1 MIKRLYCYSLAVFF
15 IFAKTYLMINL
26 KLTKRVLAPLF
37 LLLIPLFG
45 NIFSNQVNWS
55 LFDFIVMGFL
65 LGLTG
70 LSIHFIIEK
79 LRNKTFKIVTI
90 IFALIIFL
98 MIWVELAVGV
108 FGSPIT
114 GS

>member
-1 MIKRLYCYSLAVFF
+1 MNLTLIKRTLS
-15 IFAKTYLMINL
+15 
-26 KLTKRVLAPLF
+26 PLL

-65 LGLTG
+65 LVLTG
-70 LSIHFIIEK
+70 LSIHFILEK
-79 LRNKTFKIVTI
+79 VRNKTFRIVHI
-90 IFALIIFL
+90 IFVLIIFL
-98 MIWVELAVGV
+98 MIWAELAVGV
-108 FGSPIT
+108 FGSLIA

>member
-1 MIKRLYCYSLAVFF
+1 M
-15 IFAKTYLMINL
+15 NL
-26 KLTKRVLAPLF
+26 KLIKRTLSPLL

-45 NIFSNQVNWS
+45 SLFSNQVNWS

>member
-1 MIKRLYCYSLAVFF
+1 MNLTVIKRVFS
-15 IFAKTYLMINL
+15 
-26 KLTKRVLAPLF
+26 PLL

-45 NIFSNQVNWS
+45 NIFSKQVNWS

-65 LGLTG
+65 LGLTV

>member
-1 MIKRLYCYSLAVFF
+1 
-15 IFAKTYLMINL
+15 MINL

>member
-1 MIKRLYCYSLAVFF
+1 
-15 IFAKTYLMINL
+15 MINL

-55 LFDFIVMGFL
+55 LFDFIVLGFL

>member
-1 MIKRLYCYSLAVFF
+1 MNLTVIKRVFS
-15 IFAKTYLMINL
+15 
-26 KLTKRVLAPLF
+26 PLLL

-45 NIFSNQVNWS
+45 NIFSKQVNWS

>member
-1 MIKRLYCYSLAVFF
+1 MNLTLIKRTLS
-15 IFAKTYLMINL
+15 
-26 KLTKRVLAPLF
+26 PLL

-45 NIFSNQVNWS
+45 SLFSNQVNWS

-108 FGSPIT
+108 FGSPIA

>member
-1 MIKRLYCYSLAVFF
+1 MNLTLIKRTLS
-15 IFAKTYLMINL
+15 
-26 KLTKRVLAPLF
+26 PLL

-45 NIFSNQVNWS
+45 NLFSNQVNWS

-90 IFALIIFL
+90 IFSLIIFL

-108 FGSPIT
+108 FGSLIA

>member
-1 MIKRLYCYSLAVFF
+1 MNLTLIKRTLS
-15 IFAKTYLMINL
+15 
-26 KLTKRVLAPLF
+26 PLL

-45 NIFSNQVNWS
+45 ILFSNQVNWS

-108 FGSPIT
+108 FGSPIA

>member
-1 MIKRLYCYSLAVFF
+1 MNLTVIKRVFS
-15 IFAKTYLMINL
+15 
-26 KLTKRVLAPLF
+26 PLL

-45 NIFSNQVNWS
+45 NIFSKQVNWS

-70 LSIHFIIEK
+70 LTIHFIIEK

-98 MIWVELAVGV
+98 IIWVELAVGV

>member
-1 MIKRLYCYSLAVFF
+1 MNLTVIKRVFS
-15 IFAKTYLMINL
+15 
-26 KLTKRVLAPLF
+26 PLL

-45 NIFSNQVNWS
+45 NIFSKQVNWS

-70 LSIHFIIEK
+70 LTIHFIIEK